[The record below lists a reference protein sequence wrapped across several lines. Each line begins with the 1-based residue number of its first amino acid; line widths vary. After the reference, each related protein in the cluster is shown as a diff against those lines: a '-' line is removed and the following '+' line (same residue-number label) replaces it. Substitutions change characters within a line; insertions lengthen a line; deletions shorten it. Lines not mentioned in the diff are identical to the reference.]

1 MMSDGVSRSSA
12 GDQGDPSSGRLKH
25 AEHVKSIDE
34 AHSENMHKA
43 TDFCAPHEIL
53 FVMASCSLM
62 PISPAR
68 SPTTRAK
75 VEALVASVML
85 SRQRR
90 TLMIPTIQSCGE
102 VLNTS

>member
-1 MMSDGVSRSSA
+1 MGSLGPQSVIKGIQAVAGSSMPNMSRVSTRRI
-12 GDQGDPSSGRLKH
+12 QK
-25 AEHVKSIDE
+25 
-34 AHSENMHKA
+34 NMHKA